1 MPIATMSDPVSRP
14 DLSAGMSRGNN
25 IDFQFTTQNYLY
37 NRDPEFYVY
46 LYNVSEQ
53 TFEISRPPLIRNAK
67 FVGRKPGSTDR
78 YVLVGRLPQPLLIP
92 KGNVDSNEID
102 VVPQDS
108 RVFAMDI
115 INPDNRTLDQDA
127 FIDPKNITSQGNNHG
142 AKGLFWSLNGPG
154 AKPSRYNPNPQE
166 LPTEAEVIAAVK
178 RMEAYYKYLLEQARA
193 CEVSKP
199 ADLQNLI
206 GPEHHI
212 AADYFGE
219 EHSWHGKRARTDF
232 CPNCGERIKTGAA
245 FHKTEEGTLCI
256 LNWDKAVKSGV
267 RTRQQAF
274 EATGDEKYA
283 PMVSTPAPDVPA
295 PSTPATPS
303 VPREK

>member
-1 MPIATMSDPVSRP
+1 MAIATVTDPVRRD
-14 DLSAGMSRGNN
+14 DLSASMGRANN
-25 IDFQFTTQNYLY
+25 IDFEFTANNYLY

-53 TFEISRPPLIRNAK
+53 TFEVSRPPLMRMAK
-67 FVGRKPGSTDR
+67 FVGRKSGSQEK

-102 VVPQDS
+102 VLPMDA

-115 INPDNRTLDQDA
+115 INPDNRTLNQDA
-127 FIDPKNITSQGNNHG
+127 YIDPKNVTSQGGNLG

-154 AKPSRYNPNPQE
+154 AKPSRNNPKPQE
-166 LPTEAEVIAAVK
+166 TPTDEEVAAAVK
-178 RMEAYYKYLLEQARA
+178 RLEAYYKHLLEQARA

-232 CPNCGERIKTGAA
+232 CPNCGERIKSGAA

-274 EATGDEKYA
+274 EATGEMKFA
-283 PMVSTPAPDVPA
+283 PITPNTQSGV
-295 PSTPATPS
+295 
-303 VPREK
+303 K